1 MTRPTEVRVV
11 RACWPE
17 TVYVALDASSHRA
30 EVKREVLADG
40 LASIEEGRALA
51 ERELKARGLRVGIWN
66 PIGPCVLRAPITGE
80 LA

>member
-1 MTRPTEVRVV
+1 MTRPVEVRVV

-17 TVYVALDASSHRA
+17 RVYVALDAEPHRA
-30 EVKREVLADG
+30 EVEREVLADG

-51 ERELKARGLRVGIWN
+51 ERELKARGLRVGSWN
-66 PIGPCVLRAPITGE
+66 PIGPCVLRAPINGD